1 MKSSLDPTW
10 QPFDVP
16 ICALCGGDRDTT
28 RALRFQV
35 FDFEKSGDH
44 RLLGEVT
51 TTVADLLAL
60 RSDVDQS
67 GGSAAEIALAWPKD
81 GPLAEKVEKAK
92 KKGKATEEAGSLLFD
107 VFSLL
112 PGTANGPVP
121 VGAVATDEDQF
132 LGERRISAPPELY
145 TLFAVPCKC
154 VRPSNRQHA
163 RCCAVSIEADNL
175 PKMDVMSK
183 SDPIAV
189 LSVQETVPAP
199 KPADATLLGRMR
211 MQTARRNISL
221 AAVMAKTPEFRTASR
236 V

>member
-1 MKSSLDPTW
+1 VKSSLDPTW

-16 ICALCGGDRDTT
+16 LSALCGGDRDTT

-44 RLLGEVT
+44 RLLGEAT

-67 GGSAAEIALAWPKD
+67 GGSAAEVALAWPKD

-112 PGTANGPVP
+112 PGTANDPAAE
-121 VGAVATDEDQF
+121 GAAATDEDQF
-132 LGERRISAPPELY
+132 LGERSVSAPPEFVHIICRTLY
-145 TLFAVPCKC
+145 EMC
-154 VRPSNRQHA
+154 V
-163 RCCAVSIEADNL
+163 CAPLTACMCA
-175 PKMDVMSK
+175 P
-183 SDPIAV
+183 
-189 LSVQETVPAP
+189 VQY
-199 KPADATLLGRMR
+199 R
-211 MQTARRNISL
+211 
-221 AAVMAKTPEFRTASR
+221 SR
-236 V
+236 LTTCRKWT